1 MNDSVC
7 VEKCLKHATARAKSD
22 VANKLVSMFLHE
34 VSRRIAL
41 ELGMKVT
48 DEAYAHQVKS
58 VFGSRCAFCA
68 CELEKDRL
76 AVEHLEGMNRVRLGL
91 HIPSN
96 VVLACKECNREKRR
110 DDQQAS
116 LTLAQTGWLSFLA
129 HDGSRCPTN
138 CKTCSYWEAKWA
150 DKEIRSRQL
159 NMAVERIQSFQT
171 HFASFVHRATALKSI
186 IQRDVE
192 ALYREGQDFATNR
205 IAALTSELLT
215 AR

>member
-1 MNDSVC
+1 MNHSVC
-7 VEKCLKHATARAKSD
+7 VEKCLKQATARAKSD

-41 ELGMKVT
+41 ELRLKVT
-48 DEAYAHQVKS
+48 DEAYAQKVKG

-91 HIPSN
+91 HIPGN
-96 VVLACKECNREKRR
+96 VVVACKECNREKRR
-110 DDQQAS
+110 DDQQES
-116 LTLAQTGWLSFLA
+116 LTLAHTGWLSFLA
-129 HDGSRCPTN
+129 HDGSRCPMN
-138 CKTCSYWEAKWA
+138 CKTCSYWAAKWA
-150 DKEIRSRQL
+150 DRAIRCHQL
-159 NMAVERIQSFQT
+159 NTAVERIQSFQNQ
-171 HFASFVHRATALKSI
+171 FVSFVNRSTALKSV

-205 IAALTSELLT
+205 IAQLT
-215 AR
+215 AELFNER